1 MKITTANGTEGVLIY
16 NHGAGTYSF
25 RVYNADHTFKDYDI
39 LHSDLV
45 VKITDEDAFFYE
57 QTDGKFRLDHN
68 PDTLG
73 LSDERTN

>member
-1 MKITTANGTEGVLIY
+1 MKIISANGTEGVLIY
-16 NHGAGTYSF
+16 NHGSGTYSF
-25 RVYNADHTFKDYDI
+25 RVYHTDYTFKDYDI

-57 QTDGKFRLDHN
+57 QADGNFKLDHS

-73 LSDERTN
+73 LKNERH